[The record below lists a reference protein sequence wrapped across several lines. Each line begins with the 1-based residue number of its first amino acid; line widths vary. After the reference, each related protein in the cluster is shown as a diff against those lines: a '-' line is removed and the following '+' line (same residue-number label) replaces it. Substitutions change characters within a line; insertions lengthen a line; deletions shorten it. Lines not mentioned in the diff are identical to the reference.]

1 MPDRIPLSVPTLAGN
16 EARYLQQCID
26 DGWVA
31 SGGPFVR
38 RFESAFAEVVGR
50 RAVSVVN
57 GTMALHLAMV
67 ELGIGPGDEV
77 VVPTLTFVATVN
89 PVRHVGATPV
99 FADVEPETYTIDP
112 ASVDRQLTDRT
123 RAVVPVHLYGHPAAM
138 MALRQV
144 CADARIAIVEDAT
157 EALGSL
163 YEGRPCGTL
172 GDTGAFSF
180 NGNKVITSGGG
191 GMLVANADE
200 RLEHLRHLT
209 LHARVPGTTEYLHDG
224 VGFNAAMP
232 NISAAVGLAQI
243 ERLNELLEARRAI
256 ASRYANALGDVDDLR
271 FCSEASWAKSN
282 FWLMSVLVDERVR
295 GRTREGLAADLDAA
309 GVDTRPFFHPVGDL
323 AMYRP
328 FLREET
334 PVARLLH
341 RRGLSLPSSPSLTP
355 ADQDRVIA
363 ALRG

>member
-1 MPDRIPLSVPTLAGN
+1 
-16 EARYLQQCID
+16 
-26 DGWVA
+26 
-31 SGGPFVR
+31 
-38 RFESAFAEVVGR
+38 
-50 RAVSVVN
+50 
-57 GTMALHLAMV
+57 
-67 ELGIGPGDEV
+67 
-77 VVPTLTFVATVN
+77 
-89 PVRHVGATPV
+89 
-99 FADVEPETYTIDP
+99 
-112 ASVDRQLTDRT
+112 
-123 RAVVPVHLYGHPAAM
+123 
-138 MALRQV
+138 
-144 CADARIAIVEDAT
+144 
-157 EALGSL
+157 
-163 YEGRPCGTL
+163 
-172 GDTGAFSF
+172 
-180 NGNKVITSGGG
+180 
-191 GMLVANADE
+191 
-200 RLEHLRHLT
+200 
-209 LHARVPGTTEYLHDG
+209 VPGTTEYLHDG